1 MKHLITMMLAL
12 VFATSAANAQ
22 EVFQGT
28 LQYDFKFSGEGIEQ
42 AQAMLPTGMQLQVR
56 KSDVIVEMQGGMMA
70 MMMGKIITYGKKG
83 KTYMIKD
90 SEETI
95 YTMDPEKMKGD
106 DEEEKADPVITKED
120 ETLTIAGFECQKY
133 KVVAET
139 AQGEV
144 TQYVWVTDKIKMPES
159 KGGSG
164 GVAGGMSGS
173 LSMKGL
179 PGMPLKT
186 MVNQGPVTVIMTA
199 KKVDNTMP
207 DKSLFK
213 LPKGYDKEEFDM
225 NSMMGGGM

>member
-42 AQAMLPTGMQLQVR
+42 AQAMLPTGMKLQVR
-56 KSDVIVEMQGGMMA
+56 KSDMIVEMQGGMMA

-83 KTYMIKD
+83 KSYMIKD

-95 YTMDPEKMKGD
+95 YTMDPEKLKGD
-106 DEEEKADPVITKED
+106 DDGDTPDPVITKED
-120 ETLTIAGFECQKY
+120 ETLTIAGYECQKY

-164 GVAGGMSGS
+164 MSGGMGAN

-186 MVNQGPVTVIMTA
+186 MVNQGPVTVVMTA
-199 KKVDNTMP
+199 KKIDNTVL

-225 NSMMGGGM
+225 SSMMGGGM